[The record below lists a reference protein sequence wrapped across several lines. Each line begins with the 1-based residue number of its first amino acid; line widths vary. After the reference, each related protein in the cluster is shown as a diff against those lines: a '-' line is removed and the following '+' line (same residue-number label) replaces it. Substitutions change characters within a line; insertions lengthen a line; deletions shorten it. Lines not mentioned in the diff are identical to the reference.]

1 MKSQDAHPASAPK
14 KMDDTSTIVRAENL
28 GKCYHIYTNPKD
40 RLKQAL
46 FQNRRQYYREFWA
59 LRHLSFELKRGET
72 LGIIGRNGSGKS
84 TLLQL
89 LCGTLAPTE
98 GAYQVHGRVAALL
111 ELGSGFNPEFTGLEN
126 VYLYASLLG
135 LSQKETQE
143 RLDAILAFADIGE
156 FIHQPIKTYSSG
168 MAVRL
173 AFAVIAHVNADV
185 LIVDEALSVGD
196 VFFVQKC
203 MRFIHEFKENNTL
216 ILVTHDSQ
224 ALVSVCSHGLVLAN
238 GKMVTEK
245 ISAKKAI
252 DAYTRHFY
260 EQANPSNAHS
270 LGVNSLAE
278 SSPDQQHDHD
288 TNAVA
293 VEQGENN
300 HATQDFVQSLD
311 LALNKVLNR
320 GGSILT
326 KLAPSIETGAFG
338 NGECTIT
345 SIRISNQDATKSAMI
360 AEGEAV
366 EITIEALSK
375 VLITQP
381 IIGFAIRNNTGLAV
395 LGDNTFHSGYGKRSC
410 YEPGEVITGSFRF
423 TMPGLA
429 PGKYTVHAA
438 IARGTQAEHIQM
450 HYFNDVCAFEMISSR
465 PFVALTCPTDMSSQI
480 L

>member
-1 MKSQDAHPASAPK
+1 
-14 KMDDTSTIVRAENL
+14 MDDTDTVVQAVNL
-28 GKCYHIYTNPKD
+28 GKCYHIYDNPKD
-40 RLKQAL
+40 RLKQA
-46 FQNRRQYYREFWA
+46 FFPRKKKYYREFWA
-59 LRHLSFELKRGET
+59 LRHLSFEVKRGET

-89 LCGTLAPTE
+89 LCGTLIPTE
-98 GAYQVHGRVAALL
+98 GSHQIRGRVAALL

-126 VYLYASLLG
+126 VYLYATLLG
-135 LSQKETQE
+135 LTRKETEEQ
-143 RLDAILAFADIGE
+143 LDAILAFADIGE

-203 MRFIHEFKENNTL
+203 MRFINEFKQNNTL

-238 GKMVTEK
+238 GRLATEK
-245 ISAKKAI
+245 TTAKQAI

-260 EQANPSNAHS
+260 ENANSNTLNS
-270 LGVNSLAE
+270 LGVNSQPAHSLEENLEGQTSAI
-278 SSPDQQHDHD
+278 
-288 TNAVA
+288 AV
-293 VEQGENN
+293 QLGEDEDER
-300 HATQDFVQSLD
+300 QKFSKSLD
-311 LALNKVLNR
+311 HALKQILTR

-326 KLAPSIETGAFG
+326 GLTPSVETGAFG
-338 NGECTIT
+338 NGECEII
-345 SIRISNQDATKSAMI
+345 SIRISNQDDTKAAVI

-366 EITIEALSK
+366 EVVIQALCK
-375 VLITQP
+375 TLITQP

-410 YEPGEVITGSFRF
+410 YETGELITGSFRF

-429 PGKYTVHAA
+429 PGKYTLHVA
-438 IARGTQAEHIQM
+438 IARGSQAEHIQM
-450 HYFNDVCAFEMISSR
+450 HYFHDVCAFELVSCR
-465 PFVALTCPTDMSSQI
+465 PFVALTCPIDMSTQI